1 MAYSKIFKF
10 IALIIVILF
19 FSYLNSTRDV
29 NNDVNEGFTS
39 NYKEYYNKR
48 KRDLRHTM
56 EDFKTKTSNTVD
68 KIYKKYNPI

>member
-1 MAYSKIFKF
+1 MNYSKLFKF

-19 FSYLNSTRDV
+19 FSYLNSTRDNSV
-29 NNDVNEGFTS
+29 SEGFTS
-39 NYKEYYNKR
+39 NFREYYNKR
-48 KRDLRHTM
+48 KRDLRHNI